1 MINFGQRDMH
11 IEAIHRQ
18 LTHYAAHIGQIV
30 LLAKHYAG
38 GSWRT
43 LSIPRGKSKE
53 FDVAKAGTTYT
64 VEDPKTGRLA

>member
-1 MINFGQRDMH
+1 MTIRGEAH
-11 IEAIHRQ
+11 TVVEAIHRQ

-38 GSWRT
+38 GGWKT

-53 FDVAKAGTTYT
+53 FDVAKTGSSYK
-64 VEDPKTGRLA
+64 VEDPKSGRLA